1 MVGPQGP
8 TGDGGGCVRGRRG
21 GSTIRCGVKPPNG
34 TLRIT
39 VTPTVNGKAG
49 KPIIRFITT

>member
-39 VTPTVNGKAG
+39 VTPTVNGKTG
-49 KPIIRFITT
+49 KAIIRTVKT